1 MKRTANIVIRVSPVE
16 KKKLVALAKKE
27 GLTFS
32 AWVRR
37 FAYVQSSVPRQQEV
51 RLDD

>member
-1 MKRTANIVIRVSPVE
+1 MKRTANIVIRVSPAE
-16 KKKLVALAKKE
+16 KEKLEALAKKE

-37 FAYVQSSVPRQQEV
+37 FAYVKPDAALKATGSIPG
-51 RLDD
+51 

>member
-1 MKRTANIVIRVSPVE
+1 MKRIANIVIRVSPKE
-16 KKKLVALAKKE
+16 KKKLETLAKKE

-37 FAYVQSSVPRQQEV
+37 FAYIETPRKEQ
-51 RLDD
+51 